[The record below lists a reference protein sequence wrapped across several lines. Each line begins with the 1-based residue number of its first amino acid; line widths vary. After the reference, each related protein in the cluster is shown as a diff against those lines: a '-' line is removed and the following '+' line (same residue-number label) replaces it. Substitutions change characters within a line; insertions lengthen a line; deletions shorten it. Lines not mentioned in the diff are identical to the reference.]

1 MTLFSSKIE
10 ELIMESGESVQSLAE
25 IGKISRS
32 TLQRVKSGERLPPKN
47 FFSKLCK
54 ALRLSPAEIDELKLL
69 LEIQTVGERHYYNR
83 QTIIELI
90 EMIAE
95 LTEYQI
101 PFSKEIGLKESAP
114 LLVENARE
122 IQTFKGKAHV
132 LSIVQNCID
141 RELFS
146 AEAPTLK
153 LLIPYECHD
162 IYNYIFQQ
170 LLGCRK
176 NLMLQDIVRLPKEG
190 GEKEAD
196 QSLVALKDL
205 LALSLLNNVEYE
217 SHYYYQSGS
226 ENADFG
232 AVFPYFIL
240 TSESVITLS
249 KDLKTAVLY
258 ENPALLKIYQ
268 QNFLAQLEKAE
279 TFIKESRDL
288 FQIYGLEQAL
298 EVRHVLEPLPCF
310 ACYFT
315 DEMIVNTLNPDF
327 PYYHELCTAVVAF
340 YKKFWAQNDKMINF
354 FSANSLEKFMEDGR
368 MYLPEELVN
377 AFTREERL
385 TLVKQLRDDLVNN
398 RRKIFALNREKL
410 FINSAL
416 EFSNEITVLRLVLH
430 YNVEGQMVFKNI
442 AINEPNTI
450 NAFEDFFDSLPES
463 DFLLP
468 PEAVIAQIDALID
481 AYEN

>member
-1 MTLFSSKIE
+1 MTLFSRKIE

-25 IGKISRS
+25 MGKISRS
-32 TLQRVKSGERLPPKN
+32 TLQRVKSGERLPSKN

-54 ALRLSPAEIDELKLL
+54 TLRLSPAEIDELKLL

-83 QTIIELI
+83 QAIIELI
-90 EMIAE
+90 EMISE
-95 LTEYQI
+95 LTEYRI

-114 LLVENARE
+114 RPAEKAQELQ
-122 IQTFKGKAHV
+122 IFKGKAAV
-132 LSIVQNCID
+132 LSIVRNSID

-146 AEAPTLK
+146 AETPTIR

-162 IYNYIFQQ
+162 IYHYIFQQ
-170 LLGCRK
+170 MLGWRK
-176 NLMLQDIVRLPKEG
+176 NLMLQDIVRLSKDYS
-190 GEKEAD
+190 EKEAD
-196 QSLVALKDL
+196 QSLVALKDI

-217 SHYYYQSGS
+217 SHYYYQSVV
-226 ENADFG
+226 ENRDFD
-232 AVFPYFIL
+232 AVFPYFVL
-240 TSESVITLS
+240 TSKSVLTFAN
-249 KDLKTAVLY
+249 DFKTAVLY
-258 ENPALLKIYQ
+258 ENPALVEIYQ
-268 QNFLAQLEKAE
+268 QLFLARLEKAE

-315 DEMIVNTLNPDF
+315 DDMIVKTLNPDF
-327 PYYHELCTAVVAF
+327 LYYNELCAAVVAF
-340 YKKFWAQNDKMINF
+340 YKKFREENDKMINF
-354 FSANSLEKFMEDGR
+354 FSVNSLEKFMNDGR

-377 AFTREERL
+377 AFTLAERL
-385 TLVKQLRDDLVNN
+385 TLVKQLRNDLVNN
-398 RRKIFALNREKL
+398 RRKILALNREKL
-410 FINSAL
+410 FVNSAL

-430 YNVEGQMVFKNI
+430 YNIEGQMVFKNI
-442 AINEPNTI
+442 AINEPKTI
-450 NAFEDFFDSLPES
+450 DAFADFFDSLPES

-468 PEAVIAQIDALID
+468 PETVIAQIDALID